1 MFSSCWRDSIT
12 GSEAGGLFT
21 DGAWVREE
29 GERGRGLGQSLE
41 DPEGELWLA
50 GWEAGAGESW
60 EGVPGRQGDPT
71 IFRGLHHMPRSAVHP
86 SIPPMSGGL
95 CAGHAFNCWAQ
106 MGFSLRHWPSLG
118 SWPGHTPARGKGS
131 EAEG

>member
-12 GSEAGGLFT
+12 GSKAGGLFT

-71 IFRGLHHMPRSAVHP
+71 IFRGMIC
-86 SIPPMSGGL
+86 IPGREV
-95 CAGHAFNCWAQ
+95 AKRN
-106 MGFSLRHWPSLG
+106 
-118 SWPGHTPARGKGS
+118 
-131 EAEG
+131 

>member
-60 EGVPGRQGDPT
+60 EGVPGRQGE
-71 IFRGLHHMPRSAVHP
+71 
-86 SIPPMSGGL
+86 GGGTW
-95 CAGHAFNCWAQ
+95 GHSPLLMYVAT
-106 MGFSLRHWPSLG
+106 SS
-118 SWPGHTPARGKGS
+118 HTGR
-131 EAEG
+131 